1 MKKTLILLIALLAAG
16 LTVQA
21 GKKAEAQTPAPLSK
35 FSLGAY
41 MSYWDLDDLDDL
53 DISGA
58 FGGGAIGQYR
68 FNPYVAL
75 EMRLS
80 GFLAGHSENVY
91 IEGEGWYE
99 NDLTIS
105 AFPMEVGLI
114 GFLPLGETFSLYGG
128 PGIGYYLFDGQFTS
142 TQGPVEITR
151 DISLDDEVGYYVVL
165 GGKAQLA
172 RNAALFADAKYTW
185 VESSVGE
192 TLGVFD
198 VSQDVDFSGLALEA
212 GMIFT
217 F

>member
-1 MKKTLILLIALLAAG
+1 MKKTLFLLIALLFAASG
-16 LTVQA
+16 VQA
-21 GKKAEAQTPAPLSK
+21 KKKAAAETPAPLSR

-41 MSYWDLDDLDDL
+41 MSYWDMPKLDDM
-53 DISGA
+53 DINGV
-58 FGGGAIGQYR
+58 FGGGIIGQ
-68 FNPYVAL
+68 FQINPYLAL

-80 GFLAGHSENVY
+80 GFLGGNDENVY
-91 IEGEGWYE
+91 IDGEGWYE
-99 NDLTIS
+99 NDLTL
-105 AFPMEVGLI
+105 AALPMEMGLI
-114 GFLPLGETFSLYGG
+114 GFLPLGNTFSLYGG
-128 PGIGYYLFDGQFTS
+128 PGVGFYLFDGQFTS

-151 DISLDDEVGYYVVL
+151 DIQFDNEFGYYVVL

-172 RNAALFADAKYTW
+172 RNTALFADAKYTW

-198 VSQDVDFSGLALEA
+198 ASQDVDFSGLALEA

>member
-1 MKKTLILLIALLAAG
+1 MKKTLLLLVALLFAASG
-16 LTVQA
+16 VQA
-21 GKKAEAQTPAPLSK
+21 KKKANTDAPAPLSR

-41 MSYWDLDDLDDL
+41 MSYWDLSELDDL
-53 DISGA
+53 DINGA
-58 FGGGAIGQYR
+58 LGGGAIGQFR
-68 FNPYVAL
+68 INPYLAL

-80 GFLAGHSENVY
+80 GFLAGNDENVY
-91 IEGEGWYE
+91 IDGEGWYE
-99 NDLTIS
+99 NDLTI
-105 AFPMEVGLI
+105 AVFPMEMGLI
-114 GFLPLGETFSLYGG
+114 GFLPLGDTFSLYGG
-128 PGIGYYLFDGQFTS
+128 PGIGYYFIDGEFTS

-151 DISLDDEVGYYVVL
+151 DIDFDNEFGYYVVL

-198 VSQDVDFSGLALEA
+198 VEQDVDFSGLALEA